1 MSDNP
6 WVSREASERITREIE
21 KEDRELA
28 DKKRSGQITRIAWH
42 PNHQQPLTEQE
53 FLKESKKG
61 I

>member
-6 WVSREASERITREIE
+6 WVSREAEERIRQKIE

-28 DKKRSGQITRIAWH
+28 DKIRSGQITRIAWH

-53 FLKESKKG
+53 FSKESKKD
-61 I
+61 